1 MTATLRLADG
11 RPIHAHTQTRF
22 GVNEP
27 NKRNANALKSGCARV
42 SVCVCVRLC
51 CEQWKWKMCLRFLLF
66 RNIEKDLVRVHLLL
80 PAVRF
85 LFIFILFCRILSFL
99 AGASARSLFFF
110 FFEKCS
116 HMLATNARA
125 PADTQPWNWQNDVRC
140 RPLLCHTFRIYIFLF
155 TIVPYANIRTHVF
168 QHDLQ
173 PAQISTKRN
182 EIGLFAWIW
191 HKIVNAFRYCDN
203 NALGLVTEVRG
214 RAHGNNNACIHHHQ
228 RSHSHRPWYHRAG
241 RRLNKNENNLCRNE
255 SVHRWCLS
263 SHVCIAH
270 NWYLLN
276 VFF

>member
-1 MTATLRLADG
+1 MGDQYM
-11 RPIHAHTQTRF
+11 HTHKHGSVLTNRTKGMQTRLR
-22 GVNEP
+22 VAV
-27 NKRNANALKSGCARV
+27 RVCLCVCACACAVSSG
-42 SVCVCVRLC
+42 SGKCVCVFCFFEILKRTS
-51 CEQWKWKMCLRFLLF
+51 CECICFCLLSASYLSSSSFAEFSLSWP
-66 RNIEKDLVRVHLLL
+66 VPL
-80 PAVRF
+80 PVRF
-85 LFIFILFCRILSFL
+85 
-99 AGASARSLFFF
+99 FFF

-155 TIVPYANIRTHVF
+155 TILPYANIRTHVF

-228 RSHSHRPWYHRAG
+228 RSHSHLPWYHRAG
-241 RRLNKNENNLCRNE
+241 RRLNQNENNLCRNE